1 MEQEL
6 ALENIPFGYYLCLNE
21 SCPLKGTCLRW
32 LAGEA
37 KTRDEKYWSIIS
49 PKYQATLSG
58 RCPDYRP
65 NRKVIYAKGFLKMLG
80 RMSVNQSK
88 SVIVSLI
95 SLFGQ
100 RTYYRV
106 RKGERLLSPVEQQRV
121 LNVLKR
127 HGVSLPQEFD
137 AYIEEYD
144 W

>member
-1 MEQEL
+1 
-6 ALENIPFGYYLCLNE
+6 
-21 SCPLKGTCLRW
+21 
-32 LAGEA
+32 
-37 KTRDEKYWSIIS
+37 
-49 PKYQATLSG
+49 
-58 RCPDYRP
+58 
-65 NRKVIYAKGFLKMLG
+65 MLG

-127 HGVSLPQEFD
+127 HGVPLPQEFD